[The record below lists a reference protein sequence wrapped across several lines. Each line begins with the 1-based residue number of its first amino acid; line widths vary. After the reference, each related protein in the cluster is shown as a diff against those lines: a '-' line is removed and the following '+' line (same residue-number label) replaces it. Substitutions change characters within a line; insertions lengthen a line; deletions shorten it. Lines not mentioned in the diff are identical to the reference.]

1 MGLNVLDFLSSS
13 PNSYIFQRTSNQTN
27 FGGVCQILSIILILG
42 LAIYYIIT
50 YFKKDDYSI
59 EYSYYMYD
67 KKHSIP
73 DEDKKFEFKYEIISQ
88 GYNSNNKELVSKN
101 FSLMKIRSHETI
113 PRNVVLSE
121 NIRDFDYF
129 LVYECQDDK
138 CEIDEKFF
146 LDRFY
151 VYFGFNLDNFDLQSN
166 NPISSYYTEI
176 SLPIFIN
183 DFIQYTYSFEE
194 SICTTFGFFANK
206 NESILTPKNYEYI
219 TAHLNFTIEKGN
231 IKYKTLSQITFF
243 LNDGNWDQYK
253 RTKKSIFDTFSN
265 ICSLGITIYNAF
277 KNGFLFLYSR
287 NFNNYKIIQ
296 TILSGKDEKLKHNK
310 KITTTKEMKTLDN
323 NNSDILLSKPVNYDN
338 NNNDE
343 IEEENIDN
351 EKMKITY
358 EEMPEEPD
366 INFPKLSFF
375 SYIFNIIYC
384 QCRCDEKNQKFIS
397 KCNEI
402 VSKYYS
408 VENILYNQI
417 LIENLLKDY
426 KWNDQRLKKVE
437 NNELIKNLK
446 IYIRNNYF
454 NANG

>member
-13 PNSYIFQRTSNQTN
+13 PNNYIFQKKSNKTN
-27 FGGVCQILSIILILG
+27 FGGVCQLLSILLILG
-42 LAIYYIIT
+42 FAIYYLIT
-50 YFKKDDYSI
+50 FFQKDSYSI
-59 EYSYYMYD
+59 E
-67 KKHSIP
+67 HIP
-73 DEDKKFEFKYEIISQ
+73 YILDMEHELEDKNKKIEFAYDILDSEYGKPL
-88 GYNSNNKELVSKN
+88 SNN
-101 FSLMKIRSHETI
+101 FALMKKESKEIL
-113 PRNVVLSE
+113 PRNESISG
-121 NIRDFDYF
+121 NIINFYYL
-129 LVYECQDDK
+129 LVYKCQDDK
-138 CEIDEKFF
+138 CEFEEKS
-146 LDRFY
+146 
-151 VYFGFNLDNFDLQSN
+151 FNLAFEWNLSLFNLQKD
-166 NPISSYYTEI
+166 NPIFSFKTQPEY
-176 SLPIFIN
+176 LPIYIIN
-183 DFIQYTYSFEE
+183 DFLEYRHSFEE
-194 SICTTFGFFANK
+194 SKCTTFGFFGDK
-206 NESILTPKNYEYI
+206 NVSILIPKKSE
-219 TAHLNFTIEKGN
+219 TFTYHFTNTTIYKGST
-231 IKYKTLSQITFF
+231 KYKAIGLIHFF
-243 LNDGNWDQYK
+243 LNNSNWDHYK
-253 RTKKSIFDTFSN
+253 RTKKSILDTFSN
-265 ICSLGITIYNAF
+265 ICSLGLTIYNVF
-277 KNGFLFLYSR
+277 KNGFLLLYSS

-296 TILSGKDEKLKHNK
+296 TILSGKVEKLKQSK
-310 KITTTKEMKTLDN
+310 KITTNKEMKTIE
-323 NNSDILLSKPVNYDN
+323 NNSDILLSKPVNYD

-375 SYIFNIIYC
+375 SYIFNIIYF
-384 QCRCDEKNQKFIS
+384 QCCCDGKNQKFIS

>member
-13 PNSYIFQRTSNQTN
+13 PNSYIFQSTSNKTN
-27 FGGVCQILSIILILG
+27 FGGVCQLLSIILILG
-42 LAIYYIIT
+42 FAIYYLII

-59 EYSYYMYD
+59 EYSSYMYD
-67 KKHSIP
+67 INHRFS
-73 DEDKKFEFKYEIISQ
+73 DEDKKFEFGYDIFSQ
-88 GYNSNNKELVSKN
+88 GYYSNNKELVSKN
-101 FSLMKIRSHETI
+101 FSLMKVGLNETI

-121 NIRDFDYF
+121 NIRGFDYF
-129 LVYECQDDK
+129 LVYKCQDDK

-151 VYFGFNLDNFDLQSN
+151 VYFEFKMDNYDLQSN
-166 NPISSYYTEI
+166 YPISSYYAPI
-176 SLPIFIN
+176 QIPIFIN
-183 DFIQYTYSFEE
+183 DFIQYMYFFEE
-194 SICTTFGFFANK
+194 SICTTFGFFGNK
-206 NESILTPKNYEYI
+206 KESILIPKNYEYI
-219 TAHLNFTIEKGN
+219 TAHLNLILEKGN
-231 IKYKTLSQITFF
+231 IKYKALSQITFI
-243 LNDGNWDQYK
+243 LNDDNWDQYK
-253 RTKKSIFDTFSN
+253 RTKKSIFDTLSN
-265 ICSLGITIYNAF
+265 ICSLGLTIYNAF
-277 KNGFLFLYSR
+277 KNGFLLLYSR

-310 KITTTKEMKTLDN
+310 KIATTKEMKTLDN
-323 NNSDILLSKPVNYDN
+323 NSSDILLSKPSNYDN
-338 NNNDE
+338 NNDE
-343 IEEENIDN
+343 MEEQNIDN

-384 QCRCDEKNQKFIS
+384 HSCCDGKNQKFIS

-417 LIENLLKDY
+417 LIENLIKDY
-426 KWNDQRLKKVE
+426 TWNDPRLKKVE
-437 NNELIKNLK
+437 NNELINNLK